1 MTGKAAPGGG
11 APREPRAL
19 CGWVGVR
26 GEGGALGQGTTGA
39 KAHEGRA
46 SEAEA
51 E

>member
-1 MTGKAAPGGG
+1 MSPGRSAAGSVCEARGG
-11 APREPRAL
+11 AF
-19 CGWVGVR
+19 
-26 GEGGALGQGTTGA
+26 GQGTPGA